1 MYFYDWTYLILIPGI
16 IITMIAQMM
25 VQNTFKKYAQVASR
39 KGITARQLAE
49 HLLHSE
55 GVTNVPVEKCAGH
68 LSDHYDPAQMVLRL
82 SESTCDTTSVAALG
96 VAAHECGHVLQH
108 RDSYGPLM
116 LRTVAAPV
124 VNIGS
129 NVAWPLF
136 VLGLVLA
143 WEPLLYGG
151 ILLFAAVVLFSLITL
166 PVEFN
171 ASRRAIAA
179 LQNGGYLMDDEIDG
193 ARKVLNAAALTYVAS
208 AAMAILQL
216 LRLLALANRRR
227 D

>member
-1 MYFYDWTYLILIPGI
+1 
-16 IITMIAQMM
+16 
-25 VQNTFKKYAQVASR
+25 
-39 KGITARQLAE
+39 
-49 HLLHSE
+49 
-55 GVTNVPVEKCAGH
+55 
-68 LSDHYDPAQMVLRL
+68 
-82 SESTCDTTSVAALG
+82 
-96 VAAHECGHVLQH
+96 VLQH

-193 ARKVLNAAALTYVAS
+193 VRKVLNAAALTYVAS